1 MLINYLKII
10 YRNLLKG
17 KVFSL
22 VNVLGLAIG
31 IGAALLIVHYAR
43 FERSYESFHTKAD
56 NIYRIT
62 LDLYKGSEYVV
73 TDCEMYAP
81 IGHMLKE
88 QNAEVLDFVRMY
100 DQSNMEV
107 QAGNI
112 RFFEER
118 LYFADSSLFNVFT
131 LTMLQGN
138 RKTALSR
145 PWQAVI
151 TESTAKKYFGNA
163 DAISKTLDINHK
175 LYTVTG
181 VIADLPPNTH
191 LKYDILL
198 SHVTLPQIWPD
209 WYGDEKWGGN
219 NEYMY
224 LLMAPGTDL
233 AQFNKKLATFS
244 QSVKDKIGGNR
255 IVAEHMK
262 DIHLYSNKSYEPE
275 ANGNAR
281 IVYFILVIAVFI
293 MVIAWVNYINLST
306 ARAIDRARE
315 VGIRKVMG
323 SARIQLIVQFLM
335 ESAFTNF
342 VAAMLGL
349 VFFQTA
355 LPYFRLLTGQPLPM
369 DILNDATVWYIT
381 AGLFAVGTVISG
393 SYPAF
398 VLSSY
403 LPATVLKGKFR
414 SSGHGQWLRKGLVVV
429 QFGATVVLLI
439 CVVTVYRQI
448 DFLQRQHLGMNL
460 EKTLALRGPRI
471 SAKDSTYNE
480 RYASLKNALLQLPS
494 VQSVARSEAVPGLS
508 MNEVNTTSY
517 ITRLGQDQ
525 KEGSY
530 NYYLFDID
538 EDFISTFKMQIA
550 AGRNFSNTSDNT
562 DQVIINEE
570 AVRTLGFASAEEAI
584 GSKITFRTRWDG
596 QPATIIGVVKNFNH
610 RSPKEAYLPMLFL
623 YNVFANYISIRLTS
637 DHMPQ
642 AVEQIQQTWKTQF
655 PNSTFEY
662 FFLEQQYNQQYQ
674 SDRQFGQVTATFS
687 VLAIIIACLGLFG
700 LSSFTI
706 VQRTKEIGVRKVM
719 GASVMQIALLLVKD
733 FLKLVTIA
741 SAIALPIALWTVD
754 AWLSNYPVQAPLS
767 AWIFIV
773 PILVILTI
781 ALATVGIQTLKA
793 STENPVGA
801 LKAE

>member
-1 MLINYLKII
+1 M
-10 YRNLLKG
+10 
-17 KVFSL
+17 
-22 VNVLGLAIG
+22 GLAVG
-31 IGAALLIVHYAR
+31 IGAVLLIVHYVR
-43 FERSYESFHTKAD
+43 FERSYESFHTRAD

-81 IGHMLKE
+81 VGHMLKE

-100 DQSNMEV
+100 NQSNMEV
-107 QAGNI
+107 QTGNV
-112 RFFEER
+112 RFFEDR

-138 RKTALSR
+138 TRTALSK

-151 TESTAKKYFGNA
+151 TESTARKYFGNA
-163 DAISKTLDINHK
+163 DGMGKTLDVNHK

-181 VIADLPPNTH
+181 IIADLPPNTH

-198 SHVTLPQIWPD
+198 SHVTLPLIWPD
-209 WYGDEKWGGN
+209 WYGDDKWGGN

-233 AQFNKKLATFS
+233 VQFNKKLITFS
-244 QSVKDKIGGNR
+244 QTLKDKISNNR

-281 IVYFILVIAVFI
+281 IVYFLLIIAAFI
-293 MVIAWVNYINLST
+293 MIIAWVNYINLAT

-323 SARIQLIVQFLM
+323 SARVQLIAQFLM

-342 VAAMLGL
+342 VAAVLGL

-355 LPYFRLLTGQPLPM
+355 LPSFRLLAGQPLPL

-381 AGLFAVGTVISG
+381 AGLLVAGTVISG

-398 VLSSY
+398 VLSSF

-448 DFLQRQHLGMNL
+448 DFLQRQRLGMNL
-460 EKTLALRGPRI
+460 EKTLALRGPHI
-471 SAKDSTYNE
+471 SAKDSVYNE
-480 RYASLKNALLQLPS
+480 RYGVLKNALLQLPY
-494 VQSVARSEAVPGLS
+494 VQSVGRSEAVPGLS
-508 MNEVNTTSY
+508 MHEVNTTSY

-538 EDFISTFKMQIA
+538 EDFISTLKIEFA
-550 AGRNFSNTSDNT
+550 AGHNFASNANANT

-570 AVRTLGFASAEEAI
+570 AVRTLGFASAEEAV
-584 GSKITFRTRWDG
+584 GSKLTYRTRWNG
-596 QPATIIGVVKNFNH
+596 PPSTIIGVVKNFNH
-610 RSPKEAYLPMLFL
+610 RSPKEAFLPMLFR
-623 YNVFANYISIRLTS
+623 YDIFANYISIRLTS
-637 DHMPQ
+637 NDMPQ
-642 AVEQIQQTWKTQF
+642 AVEQIQKTWKTLF
-655 PNSTFEY
+655 PNNTFEY
-662 FFLEQQYNQQYQ
+662 FFLEEQYNRQYQ
-674 SDRQFGQVTATFS
+674 ADRQFGQVTATFS
-687 VLAIIIACLGLFG
+687 ALAIIIACSRPVRIIILHHRSANKRDRCPQSNGRINN
-700 LSSFTI
+700 TD
-706 VQRTKEIGVRKVM
+706 RTTAHKKT
-719 GASVMQIALLLVKD
+719 S
-733 FLKLVTIA
+733 
-741 SAIALPIALWTVD
+741 
-754 AWLSNYPVQAPLS
+754 
-767 AWIFIV
+767 
-773 PILVILTI
+773 
-781 ALATVGIQTLKA
+781 
-793 STENPVGA
+793 
-801 LKAE
+801 